1 MKENVQKGTVSNE
14 ENKKH
19 GSGKRRK
26 NGRCSIPGDGRI
38 AGQRMQKDSA
48 AAQLFK
54 TSNENFAELFNHVL
68 PSDAPLRAEE
78 LQDEDIKE
86 TAYLHVRDGGGTFL
100 VQYRDVVKSAQ
111 NGRRFVI
118 LGIENQSDID
128 YAMPFRVLEMDFIN
142 YARQVQVIRDR
153 HNAEWKSREGRVHV
167 PDGVNSGEY
176 LGRFLKTDR
185 MERCVTLVVYWGK
198 EPWDGPMRLSE
209 LFRGENVPY
218 HTVQLEMNLLDVCRM
233 SDEEICR
240 YTGELRT
247 VFGFRKYADDT
258 RGLRRFILANR
269 SHFSNVSETALDA
282 LVELTHSPE
291 LENIRT
297 QKRKK
302 PEGGINVCEGIKGMI
317 EEGIREGELK
327 AKREMALTL
336 FADGSSMEK
345 IAGLTKVSVSRV
357 REWVSEKQG

>member
-142 YARQVQVIRDR
+142 YADR
-153 HNAEWKSREGRVHV
+153 YRSFVTGITRSGKAGKAVCMCRTASPAE
-167 PDGVNSGEY
+167 NI
-176 LGRFLKTDR
+176 
-185 MERCVTLVVYWGK
+185 
-198 EPWDGPMRLSE
+198 WDGS
-209 LFRGENVPY
+209 
-218 HTVQLEMNLLDVCRM
+218 
-233 SDEEICR
+233 
-240 YTGELRT
+240 
-247 VFGFRKYADDT
+247 
-258 RGLRRFILANR
+258 
-269 SHFSNVSETALDA
+269 
-282 LVELTHSPE
+282 
-291 LENIRT
+291 
-297 QKRKK
+297 
-302 PEGGINVCEGIKGMI
+302 
-317 EEGIREGELK
+317 
-327 AKREMALTL
+327 
-336 FADGSSMEK
+336 
-345 IAGLTKVSVSRV
+345 
-357 REWVSEKQG
+357 